1 MPLVLMQYLGSCIY
15 LILQMWLLPGIGQLS
30 CRLIGEF
37 TVSPYLL
44 QTENVFNT

>member
-1 MPLVLMQYLGSCIY
+1 MPLDLTQYLEVVY
-15 LILQMWLLPGIGQLS
+15 ILYFKCGLPGIGQLS